1 MWRYIIIKHCNR
13 FFSLLFLFLFFS
25 LETCG
30 CLINLCNLLYMH
42 DYREDEL
49 WRGLIGLRSRLKSY
63 VSSRDIL
70 FFRWFSFREIL
81 LSIPK
86 GKTFPSAV
94 RCSPRNFNTQL
105 CFSNENSFFRISTMQ
120 LVKLASEWQMRGETL
135 ELTNVMLLYLSKW
148 MLCVVVILL
157 HDGPSS
163 GHVRKHS
170 QATRG
175 VPRSM
180 ACI

>member
-1 MWRYIIIKHCNR
+1 MQPVVHAWLQRGWIVKGIDWFKGVVWSPMFRVEIFCFFVDFHLEKFYCLSPKAKHSCQR
-13 FFSLLFLFLFFS
+13 SDVRR
-25 LETCG
+25 G
-30 CLINLCNLLYMH
+30 ILIHSCVFQMK
-42 DYREDEL
+42 
-49 WRGLIGLRSRLKSY
+49 I
-63 VSSRDIL
+63 V
-70 FFRWFSFREIL
+70 
-81 LSIPK
+81 
-86 GKTFPSAV
+86 
-94 RCSPRNFNTQL
+94 
-105 CFSNENSFFRISTMQ
+105 FFRISTMQ

-148 MLCVVVILL
+148 MLCVVLILL

>member
-1 MWRYIIIKHCNR
+1 MQPVVHAWLQRGWIVKGIDWFKGVVWSPMFRVEIFC
-13 FFSLLFLFLFFS
+13 FFVDFHLEKFYCLTFL
-25 LETCG
+25 
-30 CLINLCNLLYMH
+30 
-42 DYREDEL
+42 
-49 WRGLIGLRSRLKSY
+49 
-63 VSSRDIL
+63 
-70 FFRWFSFREIL
+70 
-81 LSIPK
+81 
-86 GKTFPSAV
+86 SAV

-157 HDGPSS
+157 HDGPSA

>member
-1 MWRYIIIKHCNR
+1 MQPVVHAWLQRGWIVKGIDWFKGVVWSPMFRVEIFC
-13 FFSLLFLFLFFS
+13 FFVDFHLEKFYCLSPKAKFL
-25 LETCG
+25 
-30 CLINLCNLLYMH
+30 
-42 DYREDEL
+42 
-49 WRGLIGLRSRLKSY
+49 
-63 VSSRDIL
+63 
-70 FFRWFSFREIL
+70 
-81 LSIPK
+81 
-86 GKTFPSAV
+86 SAV

>member
-1 MWRYIIIKHCNR
+1 MQPVVHAW
-13 FFSLLFLFLFFS
+13 LQ
-25 LETCG
+25 
-30 CLINLCNLLYMH
+30 
-42 DYREDEL
+42 
-49 WRGLIGLRSRLKSY
+49 RGWIVKGIDWFKGVVWIKSY

-86 GKTFPSAV
+86 GKTFLSAV

-135 ELTNVMLLYLSKW
+135 ELTNVMLLYLSKR

>member
-1 MWRYIIIKHCNR
+1 MQPVVHAW
-13 FFSLLFLFLFFS
+13 LQ
-25 LETCG
+25 
-30 CLINLCNLLYMH
+30 
-42 DYREDEL
+42 
-49 WRGLIGLRSRLKSY
+49 RGWIVKGIDWFQGVVWSPMFR
-63 VSSRDIL
+63 VEIFC

-86 GKTFPSAV
+86 GKTFLSAV

-105 CFSNENSFFRISTMQ
+105 CFSNENNFFSISTMQ